1 MSRYVVIESHDP
13 FEVDLS
19 AEFFDLALSLARAGH
34 DVAVLFVADGIRA
47 ALAGRHT
54 FWLAELRRAGVT
66 VLADL
71 SAVLAA
77 GFVPAQLAAGVK
89 VTPAGIS
96 IDELLQGRKPLWV
109 ADVAV
114 GRAA

>member
-13 FEVDLS
+13 FEADLS
-19 AEFFDLALSLARAGH
+19 AEFFDLALSLVREGH

-71 SAVLAA
+71 NALLAA
-77 GFVPAQLAAGVK
+77 GLVPAQLAPGVK
-89 VTPAGIS
+89 PTPAGIPFE
-96 IDELLQGRKPLWV
+96 DLLQGRKRLWV
-109 ADVAV
+109 ADAAV
-114 GRAA
+114 RRAA

>member
-13 FEVDLS
+13 FQVDAS
-19 AEFFDLALSLARAGH
+19 PEFFELALSLARQGH
-34 DVAVLFVADGIRA
+34 DVAVLFLA
-47 ALAGRHT
+47 AGVQATLAGRHS
-54 FWLAELRRAGVT
+54 FWLAELRRAGVA

-77 GFVPAQLAAGVK
+77 GFVPAQLNAGVQA
-89 VTPAGIS
+89 TPAGIAL
-96 IDELLQGRKPLWV
+96 DDLLQGRKRLWI
-109 ADVAV
+109 ADAVV